1 MNSTRYSNINPT
13 CCPLNPTFSKRGF
26 TLVELLVV
34 ISIIGILSGIFLNR
48 IGDFRD
54 RAEDARR
61 IADIRHV
68 QTLLELYYNKCQSYP
83 NPNTPSGGGCTTG
96 SMGNGPVQWST
107 LETMVVGSG
116 LGTKAIPE
124 DPDKPKGKNYEY
136 GSNGDGYAI
145 KATLNKPDNP
155 QTRESSRGTLYGIIC
170 GAAPEGQTQK
180 EYCVE
185 F

>member
-1 MNSTRYSNINPT
+1 M
-13 CCPLNPTFSKRGF
+13 KKGF

-68 QTLLELYYNKCQSYP
+68 QTVLELYYNKCRDYP
-83 NPNTPSGGGCTTG
+83 NPSAPTDGTCSGTV
-96 SMGNGPVQWST
+96 SSDPVPWST
-107 LETMVVGSG
+107 LETILVRANISVKS
-116 LGTKAIPE
+116 LPK
-124 DPDKPKGKNYEY
+124 DPDDPRKSYEF
-136 GSNGDGYAI
+136 GSNGDGYVI
-145 KATLNKPDNP
+145 KATLNKNDNP
-155 QTRESSRGTLYGIIC
+155 VTKEG
-170 GAAPEGQTQK
+170 PEGQNVSTYNIDCGTRVDGTKNQ
-180 EYCVE
+180 YCVE